1 MTEDFKTNILNYIT
15 NNIQETSPSSEE
27 IFAEQKSID
36 RSAWRGFLPRLW
48 NNFRFEGMIAPDES
62 VTGLGVLYGGY
73 IDENNNSRG
82 IITLF
87 DDNFEPV
94 KTFFEFSSG
103 TKLRYIQ
110 YMKQA
115 EDGTFYFVDDNVFTY
130 ENGVQ
135 SISSQ
140 KRFVMVGNFTVK
152 NQLTDDYQVVLR
164 TSYNFPNNYKNFYCK
179 NMFKS
184 PNSSTYVFFGSGADS
199 TSPNYSYR
207 YLKIFGLKVNVG
219 EANDWTLYHNEQ
231 YRLFGSAY
239 ALFDA
244 EDNVS
249 FRCVSTGTLSSSRTV
264 DCVSKTYTA
273 TTTTTTPIATFSYQ
287 PYIDDYTYKK
297 QSVFLDMDNVYFVI
311 NNQRWGV
318 SGSPDEK
325 YIGLYKYN
333 FADQKLTS
341 IFSEY
346 LGLYDYCNLA
356 AIFIDKN
363 VADIYVQYNTNVDDT
378 NYTADYYFQRL
389 KNDTWD
395 PILIAQNQNFNST
408 QRTLFIKNNFNLLQ
422 IYLYATNPRLQS
434 WFQYLIKE
442 DYNILNYNGVEYT
455 DYNSTL
461 PTKTQLYSGDS
472 LAFARNL
479 YNKTENNNITV
490 STVTIPNSYLNDL
503 TINNEALLSETN
515 SELVNNNKN
524 ITKNIYETVNLNFVN
539 TLYVLNNDK
548 NIVDSAGTYINTN
561 INVGT
566 SENCNDSFIGKIR
579 VNYDETTSL
588 INSIIWTKTDDT
600 HAVTEFALTLDNKQ
614 ISSIEFMSNDLT
626 TTYITV
632 IPQDLEV
639 GKTYKF
645 TQYLKIE

>member
-15 NNIQETSPSSEE
+15 NNLQETQPSSEE
-27 IFAEQKSID
+27 IFAEQKSIN
-36 RSAWRGFLPRLW
+36 RSAWLNFLPPVW
-48 NNFRFEGMIAPDES
+48 NKFRYEGMIAPDES

-73 IDENNNSRG
+73 IDENNNSCG

-103 TKLRYIQ
+103 AKLRYIQ

-115 EDGTFYFVDDNVFTY
+115 EDGTFYFIDDNAFTY
-130 ENGVQ
+130 NNGVQ

-152 NQLTDDYQVVLR
+152 NQLTDDYQVTLR
-164 TSYNFPNNYKNFYCK
+164 TSYIFPNGYTNFYCK

-184 PNSSTYVFFGSGADS
+184 PSSSTYVLFGNGADNTES
-199 TSPNYSYR
+199 NYPYR
-207 YLKIFGLKVNVG
+207 YLKILGLKVNVG
-219 EANDWTLYHNEQ
+219 ETNEWTSYHNEQ

-239 ALFDA
+239 ALFDT

-249 FRCVSTGTLSSSRTV
+249 FRCVSTSSLLSSRTV
-264 DCVSKTYTA
+264 DCVSKTYSA
-273 TTTTTTPIATFSYQ
+273 TTTVTTPIATFSYQ
-287 PYIDDYTYKK
+287 PYIDDVNYKK
-297 QSVFLDMDNVYFVI
+297 QSVFLDMDNVYFVV
-311 NNQRWGV
+311 NNQFWGV
-318 SGSPDEK
+318 SGSPDGK

-333 FADQKLTS
+333 FVEQKLTT

-346 LGLYDYCNLA
+346 LGQYDFCNLA

-363 VADIYVQYNTNVDDT
+363 VADIYVQYNTNVDSA

-389 KNDTWD
+389 KNDVWN
-395 PILIAQNQNFNST
+395 PILIAQNQNFNFI
-408 QRTLFIKNNFNLLQ
+408 QRTLFVKNNFNLLQ
-422 IYLYATNPRLQS
+422 IYLYAVNPRLQT

-442 DYNILNYNGVEYT
+442 DYNILNYNGVEYI

-461 PTKTQLYSGDS
+461 PTKAQLYSNNS
-472 LAFARNL
+472 IVFARNL
-479 YNKTENNNITV
+479 YNKTENNNTTV

-503 TINNEALLSETN
+503 TISNEILLSETN
-515 SELVNNNKN
+515 SELASDDKN
-524 ITKNIYETVNLNFVN
+524 ITKNIYETVNLNFIN
-539 TLYVLNNDK
+539 TLYVLNNER
-548 NIVDSAGTYINTN
+548 NIIDNAGTYINNN

-566 SENCNDSFIGKIR
+566 EENCNDSFIGKIR
-579 VNYDETTSL
+579 VNYDETTPL
-588 INSIIWTKTDDT
+588 VTTITWAKTDDT

>member
-15 NNIQETSPSSEE
+15 NNIQKTQSSSEE

-36 RSAWRGFLPRLW
+36 RSAWLSFLPPLW

-73 IDENNNSRG
+73 TDENNNSHG

-130 ENGVQ
+130 DNGVQ

-152 NQLTDDYQVVLR
+152 NQLTNDYQVILR
-164 TSYNFPNNYKNFYCK
+164 TSYNFPNNYTNFYCK

-184 PNSSTYVFFGSGADS
+184 PNSSTYVFLGNGADN
-199 TSPNYSYR
+199 TDPNYSYR
-207 YLKIFGLKVNVG
+207 YLKILGLKVNVG
-219 EANDWTLYHNEQ
+219 ETNEWTLYHNEQ

-249 FRCVSTGTLSSSRTV
+249 FRCVSTRSLLTSRTV

-287 PYIDDYTYKK
+287 PYIDDVNYKK
-297 QSVFLDMDNVYFVI
+297 QSVFLDMDNVYFVVD
-311 NNQRWGV
+311 NQRWGV
-318 SGSPDEK
+318 SGSPDGK

-333 FADQKLTS
+333 FVEQKLTT

-346 LGLYDYCNLA
+346 LGQYDFCNLA

-363 VADIYVQYNTNVDDT
+363 VADIYVQYNTNVNNT

-389 KNDTWD
+389 KNDVWN

-408 QRTLFIKNNFNLLQ
+408 QRTLFVKNNFNLLQ
-422 IYLYATNPRLQS
+422 IYLYATNPRLQT

-461 PTKTQLYSGDS
+461 PTKTQLYSNNS
-472 LAFARNL
+472 LIFARNL
-479 YNKTENNNITV
+479 YNKTENNNTTV
-490 STVTIPNSYLNDL
+490 STATIPNSYLNDL
-503 TINNEALLSETN
+503 TINNEILLSETN
-515 SELVNNNKN
+515 SKLVNSYKN
-524 ITKNIYETVNLNFVN
+524 ITKNIYETVNLNFIN
-539 TLYVLNNDK
+539 TLYVLNNEK
-548 NIVDSAGTYINTN
+548 NIIDNAGIYINNN
-561 INVGT
+561 INIGT
-566 SENCNDSFIGKIR
+566 EENYNNTSIGKIR

-588 INSIIWTKTDDT
+588 VTTITWAKTDDT

-614 ISSIEFMSNDLT
+614 ISSIDFMSNDLT